1 MTNDLVRRHDLEAKR
16 QPKTSESAEVLIVTR
31 LWLGH
36 QPGKQVRPMIEEVG
50 PMQWLVVW
58 SRHCNHIDGSIVN
71 EQNYTYEG
79 VNVKLLKVVPS
90 SAPNWKIEF
99 ETEGA
104 GSTTR
109 SINVTIPPEVRR
121 LYVLHRRKEKPEPH
135 HHTVSALAG

>member
-1 MTNDLVRRHDLEAKR
+1 MIWKLSGNPRHPRVRR
-16 QPKTSESAEVLIVTR
+16 
-31 LWLGH
+31 
-36 QPGKQVRPMIEEVG
+36 
-50 PMQWLVVW
+50 
-58 SRHCNHIDGSIVN
+58 SIVN